1 MNVVAKRK
9 LDAQWQNWLRTNLA
23 AGCDKDGLFKILL
36 DHGFDY
42 QVVRKQMNYEPKLP
56 IYMLRNPL
64 KDPQRRA
71 EAESRQKCETLDWS
85 EFYIANASETR
96 DGECMRYELDQFLTE
111 REVAHLSVEIGGLAV
126 ADRTAPGNRT
136 FDMTKSG
143 AGVPLFQ
150 ALDRRVT
157 RLMGIHTSY
166 AGNFHALRMEGDGS
180 SVARYSLALP
190 RQGERE
196 LAYTIV
202 ICLSA
207 APDSTIKMTSADAQI
222 KVRPGALM
230 IWRYPQGSVESPR
243 SLTLGEKVSGETSV
257 LVKNFYYSSAVK
269 PAPAMYVKEANE
281 YIRNYTKTGF
291 VQTRMDEDLFA
302 KIKDFYQNNRVVQ
315 ATETVEGGYVY
326 NTEGK
331 KKQSSTLVH
340 LTEELKKE
348 IHDNVVPL
356 VSEWCGKELEPS
368 YVYGIREYKDKAV
381 LKSHRDR
388 IETHVLG
395 VIINVD
401 QDVREDWPLVIDDH
415 SYREHEIYLKPGDMI
430 FYESARLQHGRPNP
444 FNGNSFANIF
454 CHLRPVDYVL
464 RR

>member
-9 LDAQWQNWLRTNLA
+9 FDEQWQTWLRTNLA
-23 AGCDKDGLFKILL
+23 TGCDKDGLFKILL
-36 DHGFDY
+36 DNGFDY
-42 QVVRKQMNYEPKLP
+42 DVVRRQMNYEPELP

-64 KDPQRRA
+64 KDPQRKAAA
-71 EAESRQKCETLDWS
+71 EPQQKCEPLDRS
-85 EFYIANASETR
+85 EFYVANAKEAR
-96 DGECMRYELDQFLTE
+96 DGEAVLHDLDAFLTDD
-111 REVAHLSVEIGGLAV
+111 EVQQLLEQIVPLA
-126 ADRTAPGNRT
+126 ATQAAPVNKA
-136 FDMTKSG
+136 FDLKKAG
-143 AGVPLFQ
+143 AGGAVLQ
-150 ALDRRVT
+150 ALDKRIS
-157 RLMGIHTSY
+157 RLIGIHESF
-166 AGNFHALRMEGDGS
+166 AGNLHALRLENDASS
-180 SVARYSLALP
+180 SVHYNLAIP
-190 RQGERE
+190 SQEGRE
-196 LAYTIV
+196 LAFTV
-202 ICLSA
+202 VVCLSVA
-207 APDSTIKMTSADAQI
+207 AGASLKMSSSDI
-222 KVRPGALM
+222 EINVRPAALM
-230 IWRYPQGSVESPR
+230 IWQYPKGSSSARRYLS
-243 SLTLGEKVSGETSV
+243 TGENNPGDTII
-257 LVKNFYYSSAVK
+257 LVKNYYYSSAAK
-269 PAPAMYVKEANE
+269 PAPDMYIKEANE
-281 YIRNYTKTGF
+281 YIKNYTKTGF
-291 VQTRMDEDLFA
+291 VHTRMDADLFA
-302 KIKDFYQNNRVVQ
+302 KISDFYQKNRVIQ
-315 ATETVEGGYVY
+315 ANETVEGGYVY

-401 QDVREDWPLVIDDH
+401 QDIHQEWPLIIDDH

-430 FYESARLQHGRPNP
+430 FYESARLQHGRPRP
-444 FNGNSFANIF
+444 FSGNSFANIF